1 MGFGSARTGPYTSVQ
16 QQNNAA
22 GGTSKGDDAAVKMPN
37 AETTSGVK
45 ICSNC
50 GGRGHVGKVCPSP
63 KECNC
68 CGSIKHEKNTCTY
81 VEKNCSLCGKKGHM
95 MLKCMQKD
103 QLLDQLTGIGKG
115 GAGKGKGGSRNA
127 SKSETCTD
135 FQKGTC
141 KYGNT
146 CKWKH
151 E

>member
-22 GGTSKGDDAAVKMPN
+22 GGTSKGGDAAVKMPN
-37 AETTSGVK
+37 AETTSGIK

-68 CGSIKHEKNTCTY
+68 CGSIKHEKSTCTY

-103 QLLDQLTGIGKG
+103 QLLDQLVG
-115 GAGKGKGGSRNA
+115 GGGRGKGKGGGQ
-127 SKSETCTD
+127 TCTD